1 MRIVFDVIIAC
12 LALIMVLVVIYLAIF
27 SVTAAARAALPDACE
42 AYPSECTAV
51 MQGQF

>member
-12 LALIMVLVVIYLAIF
+12 LALIVVLIAIYLAILQW
-27 SVTAAARAALPDACE
+27 TDAARAEQPMACQ